1 MKHFSEKTFEQKYDR
16 GGLRVNELS
25 FSGCTF
31 DNCGLSL
38 TSDPNAMSRI
48 QNVEVIQC
56 KSLNSTVGPCYLESV
71 RVSDLQTSDLLII
84 WGAFFHRVEVKGKVG
99 KIKINT
105 AIHDPHASP
114 AVQRTFD
121 AIRDEYYKSIDWAL
135 DISQMKPLSFEV
147 EGIPSSRIKRDPEL
161 QVVVS
166 RKRLQS
172 LQQLDSLQG
181 LDEGVRF
188 SLQMFVR
195 EGHEEKLLVA
205 PTGRSRKQY
214 QPVLESY
221 AMLVHAG
228 LAE

>member
-1 MKHFSEKTFEQKYDR
+1 MKHISEKVFEQKYDR
-16 GGLRVNELS
+16 GGLRVSDSS

-38 TSDPNAMSRI
+38 TADPNAMSRI
-48 QNVEVIQC
+48 QNLEAIHC
-56 KSLNSTVGPCYLESV
+56 KSLNSTVGPCYLENV

-84 WGAFFHRVEVKGKVG
+84 WGALFHRVEVKGKVG

-114 AVQRTFD
+114 AVQHTFD
-121 AIRDEYYKSIDWAL
+121 LIRDEYYRSIDWAL
-135 DISQMKPLSFEV
+135 DISQMRPLLFEV
-147 EGIPSSRIKRDPEL
+147 EGIPPSKIKRDL
-161 QVVVS
+161 QSQVVVS

-172 LQQLDSLQG
+172 QQQLDSLQG
-181 LDEGVRF
+181 LDETVRF
-188 SLQMFVR
+188 SLQMFMR

-214 QPVLESY
+214 QPILESY
-221 AMLVHAG
+221 TMLVHAG
-228 LAE
+228 LTE